1 MESLAIALITL
12 AAGTWVGA
20 IIFQSAVVAPAVFV
34 DLDAESARRFLR
46 TLFPRFYRLGLIC
59 GVLIMLGVATV
70 AVLTGWSERLA
81 IAGVATLTMVFLQVI
96 SLRLVPRINAARDS
110 GDAGQGRFERLHR
123 ISVVLTVVILIIG
136 VGLLSFIGANPA
148 MAPGA

>member
-110 GDAGQGRFERLHR
+110 GDAGQGAKARK
-123 ISVVLTVVILIIG
+123 
-136 VGLLSFIGANPA
+136 
-148 MAPGA
+148 